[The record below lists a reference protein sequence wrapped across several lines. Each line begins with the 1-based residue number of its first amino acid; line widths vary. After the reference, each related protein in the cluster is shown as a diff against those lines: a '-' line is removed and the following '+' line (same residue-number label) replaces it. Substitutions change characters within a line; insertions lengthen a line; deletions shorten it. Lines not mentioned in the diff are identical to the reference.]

1 MGSDSDMSL
10 DHILLGML
18 DTPASGYDI
27 KRGFSEGSRHFWSA
41 ELSQIYPAL
50 KKLEERGW
58 LESRLEP
65 PARGPRR
72 RVYHRTDEGRA
83 ELIRWLTA
91 GPQMGTQRFAYVAQL
106 CFMHELDDLEAT
118 SDFMLELRSR
128 LGEFL
133 ALLQQAELELAGAD
147 GAHVDTLSGE
157 DFHVYLAVRMGV
169 RSLRSRVDWC
179 DEVLERIERRRR
191 PRAAVTGEA
200 TRERKELRRG

>member
-1 MGSDSDMSL
+1 M
-10 DHILLGML
+10 
-18 DTPASGYDI
+18 
-27 KRGFSEGSRHFWSA
+27 
-41 ELSQIYPAL
+41 
-50 KKLEERGW
+50 
-58 LESRLEP
+58 
-65 PARGPRR
+65 
-72 RVYHRTDEGRA
+72 YHRTDEGRA
-83 ELIRWLTA
+83 ELIRWLTS

-147 GAHVDTLSGE
+147 GAQVDTLSAE

-179 DEVLERIERRRR
+179 DEALARIERRRR
-191 PRAAVTGEA
+191 PRAVVAGAETQD
-200 TRERKELRRG
+200 RRDRKERRRG

>member
-1 MGSDSDMSL
+1 MSL

-18 DTPASGYDI
+18 GTPASGYDI
-27 KRGFSEGSRHFWSA
+27 KRGFSEGTRHFWSA

-133 ALLQQAELELAGAD
+133 ALLQQAELEIAGAD
-147 GAHVDTLSGE
+147 GVQVDTLSGE

-179 DEVLERIERRRR
+179 DEALERIERRRR

-200 TRERKELRRG
+200 TRERKEIRRG